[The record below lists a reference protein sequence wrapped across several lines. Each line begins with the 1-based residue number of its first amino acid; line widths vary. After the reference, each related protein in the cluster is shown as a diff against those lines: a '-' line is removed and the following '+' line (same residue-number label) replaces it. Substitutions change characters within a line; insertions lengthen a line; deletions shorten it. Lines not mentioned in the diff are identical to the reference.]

1 MTSLTLDRLTHIVVD
16 ELEQEGDDY
25 KVFIESG
32 TYLGE
37 TIIQLQPYFETLYT
51 VELSEEYYQQF
62 ARIKEDYESDNIANR
77 KGDTT
82 EILPDILKLLED
94 EDQCIFWLD
103 GHWSS
108 GNTARGEKDCPLIE
122 ECDSINKLY
131 PSGKVIVLI
140 DDYRLFGTN
149 LNEDWSDITVDRV
162 KQCFT
167 SFNIVK
173 ETIHDDV
180 LAFYMEKK

>member
-62 ARIKEDYESDNIANR
+62 ARIKEDYEIDNIANR

-82 EILPDILKLLED
+82 EILPDILKLLVD
-94 EDQCIFWLD
+94 EDQ
-103 GHWSS
+103 
-108 GNTARGEKDCPLIE
+108 
-122 ECDSINKLY
+122 
-131 PSGKVIVLI
+131 V
-140 DDYRLFGTN
+140 
-149 LNEDWSDITVDRV
+149 
-162 KQCFT
+162 
-167 SFNIVK
+167 
-173 ETIHDDV
+173 
-180 LAFYMEKK
+180 

>member
-1 MTSLTLDRLTHIVVD
+1 MTALTLDRLTHIVVD
-16 ELEQEGDDY
+16 ELEQDGDDY
-25 KVFIESG
+25 KVFVESG

-51 VELSEEYYQQF
+51 IELSEEYYDKF
-62 ARIKEDYESDNIANR
+62 TRIKEDYEIDNIANR

-82 EILPDILKLLED
+82 EILPDILRLLD
-94 EDQCIFWLD
+94 DKDQCIFWLD

-108 GNTARGEKDCPLIE
+108 GNTAKGDKDCPLIE
-122 ECDSINKLY
+122 ECESINNLY
-131 PSGKVIVLI
+131 PSKKVVILI

-149 LNEDWSDITVDRV
+149 INEDWSDITIDKV
-162 KQCFT
+162 KGCFT
-167 SFNIVK
+167 SFNIVN
-173 ETIHDDV
+173 EIIHDDV